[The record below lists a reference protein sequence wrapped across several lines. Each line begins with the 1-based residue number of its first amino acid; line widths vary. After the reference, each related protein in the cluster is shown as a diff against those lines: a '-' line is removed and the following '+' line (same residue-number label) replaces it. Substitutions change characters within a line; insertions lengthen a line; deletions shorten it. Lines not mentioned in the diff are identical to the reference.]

1 MAVLQALDA
10 DKLDRYVCD
19 FPSAD
24 LNAHGRVSAL
34 PHLSASTREAEENCA
49 VMVVDP
55 LRDYLEHGNVGN
67 AVNFPAL
74 SMARKLAY
82 RLALANANV
91 PNMLGQISTTMA
103 HAGLNS
109 HNRVNKSRGG
119 MAYTRVDV
127 DSPFSAEVQAGLA
140 AIPGVLTR
148 R

>member
-103 HAGLNS
+103 HAGLNTTTGS
-109 HNRVNKSRGG
+109 TSRAAAWPTPGSMWTAPLALRCRLG
-119 MAYTRVDV
+119 WL
-127 DSPFSAEVQAGLA
+127 PFPAC
-140 AIPGVLTR
+140 
-148 R
+148 